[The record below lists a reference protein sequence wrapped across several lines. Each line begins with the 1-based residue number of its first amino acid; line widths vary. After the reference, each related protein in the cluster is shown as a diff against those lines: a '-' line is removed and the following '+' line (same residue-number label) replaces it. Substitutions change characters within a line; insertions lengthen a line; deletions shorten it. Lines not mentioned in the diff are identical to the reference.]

1 MEIDKVKNYFW
12 IVFTLLL
19 AGLLLNL
26 VFFVMPMLQKLGDSF
41 MPVRT
46 ITVSAE
52 GKTTVAPDLAQF
64 SFSVVTQGKD
74 PSQIV
79 DENNK
84 KVSAAI
90 NFVKSQGVDAKDIKT
105 SGYNLSPDYRYDEN
119 IRRSFIVGYTITQ
132 SVNVKVRD
140 FDKLPKVLSGLT
152 PVGVNQISGISF
164 SVEDPERFMK
174 EARKIAFERARAK
187 AESMASQNGVGLGKV
202 VNINEFGGPTPI
214 PYFRGAAL
222 EAKGG
227 DSITP
232 PTIEPGTQEVTIQV
246 SVTYALR

>member
-119 IRRSFIVGYTITQ
+119 IRRSFIVG
-132 SVNVKVRD
+132 
-140 FDKLPKVLSGLT
+140 
-152 PVGVNQISGISF
+152 
-164 SVEDPERFMK
+164 
-174 EARKIAFERARAK
+174 
-187 AESMASQNGVGLGKV
+187 
-202 VNINEFGGPTPI
+202 
-214 PYFRGAAL
+214 
-222 EAKGG
+222 
-227 DSITP
+227 
-232 PTIEPGTQEVTIQV
+232 
-246 SVTYALR
+246 

>member
-1 MEIDKVKNYFW
+1 M
-12 IVFTLLL
+12 LL
-19 AGLLLNL
+19 AGLFVNL
-26 VFFVMPMLQKLGDSF
+26 VLFVMPMLQKLGDSF
-41 MPVRT
+41 MPIRT

-74 PSQIV
+74 PDQIV

-90 NFVKSQGVDAKDIKT
+90 EFVKSRGIEAKDIKT
-105 SGYNLSPDYRYDEN
+105 SGYNLSPDYQYDEDL
-119 IRRSFIVGYTITQ
+119 RRSFIVGYTITQ

-164 SVEDPERFMK
+164 TVEDPEKFMR
-174 EARKIAFERARAK
+174 EARKIAFERAKAK
-187 AESMASQNGVGLGKV
+187 AQSMASQNGVRLGKV
-202 VNINEFGGPTPI
+202 VNINEFGGYPPPI
-214 PYFRGAAL
+214 PYFGRVEAL
-222 EAKGG
+222 GKGG
-227 DSITP
+227 DIAP
-232 PTIEPGTQEVTIQV
+232 PTIEPGTEEITVQV

>member
-12 IVFTLLL
+12 TVFTLLL
-19 AGLLLNL
+19 AGLFLNL

-64 SFSVVTQGKD
+64 SFSVVTRGGD

-84 KVSAAI
+84 KVSVAI
-90 NFVKSQGVDAKDIKT
+90 EFVKSQGIEAKDIKT
-105 SGYNLSPDYRYDEN
+105 SGYNLSPEYQYDDKL
-119 IRRSFIVGYTITQ
+119 RRSFIVGYTITQ

-140 FDKLPKVLSGLT
+140 FNKLPKILSGLT
-152 PVGVNQISGISF
+152 PVGINQISGISF
-164 SVEDPERFMK
+164 SVEDPEKFMR
-174 EARKIAFERARAK
+174 EARKIAFERAKAK
-187 AESMASQNGVGLGKV
+187 AQSMASQNGVGLGKV

-214 PYFRGAAL
+214 PYFRGVAAF
-222 EAKGG
+222 EGKGG
-227 DSITP
+227 DIAP
-232 PTIEPGTQEVTIQV
+232 PTIEPGTEEITVQV

>member
-12 IVFTLLL
+12 TVFTLLL
-19 AGLLLNL
+19 AGLFLNL

-52 GKTTVAPDLAQF
+52 GKTTVAPDLTQF
-64 SFSVVTQGKD
+64 SFSVVTQGRD
-74 PSQIV
+74 PNQIV

-84 KVSAAI
+84 KVSEAI
-90 NFVKSQGVDAKDIKT
+90 DFVKSQGIEAKDIKT
-105 SGYNLSPDYRYDEN
+105 SGYNLSPNYRYDEGL
-119 IRRSFIVGYTITQ
+119 RQSFIVGYTITQ

-140 FDKLPKVLSGLT
+140 FDKLPKILSGLT
-152 PVGVNQISGISF
+152 PVGINQINGISF
-164 SVEDPERFMK
+164 SVEDPEKFLGV
-174 EARKIAFERARAK
+174 ARKQAFERARAK
-187 AESMASQNGVGLGKV
+187 ARSMASQNGVGLGKV

-214 PYFRGAAL
+214 PYFRGVAAF
-222 EAKGG
+222 EGKSG
-227 DSITP
+227 DIAP
-232 PTIEPGTQEVTIQV
+232 PTIEPGTEEITVQV